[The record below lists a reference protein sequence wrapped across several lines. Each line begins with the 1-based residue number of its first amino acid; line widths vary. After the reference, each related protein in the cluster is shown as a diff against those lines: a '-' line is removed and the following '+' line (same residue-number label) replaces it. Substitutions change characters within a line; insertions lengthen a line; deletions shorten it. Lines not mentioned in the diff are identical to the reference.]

1 MVCALMLWRPWSTRI
16 LEKKKMGMQS
26 WLERLGGRR
35 GKWKWWNHVKSA
47 CGSHGIDIVACGST
61 DADTC
66 PCYYVLTFLLL
77 SDKRAVESNGNPPL
91 WQGKV
96 NEDGIRL
103 LRRLCVEVRSRHP
116 GVLLSAEE
124 STNFK
129 WVSNHEPVAWDGS
142 KTLN

>member
-1 MVCALMLWRPWSTRI
+1 MS
-16 LEKKKMGMQS
+16 GYS
-26 WLERLGGRR
+26 
-35 GKWKWWNHVKSA
+35 
-47 CGSHGIDIVACGST
+47 
-61 DADTC
+61 
-66 PCYYVLTFLLL
+66 VLTFLLL

-91 WQGKV
+91 CQGKV

-129 WVSNHEPVAWDGS
+129 WVSNHEPVAGDGS

>member
-1 MVCALMLWRPWSTRI
+1 MKV
-16 LEKKKMGMQS
+16 
-26 WLERLGGRR
+26 
-35 GKWKWWNHVKSA
+35 VKS
-47 CGSHGIDIVACGST
+47 CEICLWILWDIVACGST

-66 PCYYVLTFLLL
+66 PSYSVLTFLLL

-91 WQGKV
+91 CQGKV

-129 WVSNHEPVAWDGS
+129 WVSNHEPVA
-142 KTLN
+142 